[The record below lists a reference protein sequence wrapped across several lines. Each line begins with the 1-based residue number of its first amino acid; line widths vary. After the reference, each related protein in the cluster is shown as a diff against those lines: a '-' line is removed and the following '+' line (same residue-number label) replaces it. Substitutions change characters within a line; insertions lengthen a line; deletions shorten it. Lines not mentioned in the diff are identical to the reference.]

1 MMMTSVSTNRIA
13 RLTILSILSAC
24 TGVTI
29 LLHRSFVFITG
40 DTKPTDISFIISTK
54 SQAQLDRQRA
64 LLKTILSKI
73 KNKYIAKKL
82 MFSIVQQNSP
92 RVLKRTQDYQVVD
105 DPEGTIKKLERF
117 IDDIKVMNEIL
128 C

>member
-1 MMMTSVSTNRIA
+1 
-13 RLTILSILSAC
+13 
-24 TGVTI
+24 
-29 LLHRSFVFITG
+29 
-40 DTKPTDISFIISTK
+40 
-54 SQAQLDRQRA
+54 
-64 LLKTILSKI
+64 
-73 KNKYIAKKL
+73 